1 MLLACHS
8 CAALGSP
15 KAARAPE
22 LDGVDSRSYAKAFI
36 VFDPDKDATNLRKHG
51 VSLAAAARLDWNAA
65 LAWIDDRA
73 DYGELRIVA
82 LAPIGDRLFFVVFVD
97 RYEGRRIISLRRAN
111 RREVNHYVRAN
122 EESLHPGSD
131 T

>member
-1 MLLACHS
+1 M
-8 CAALGSP
+8 
-15 KAARAPE
+15 
-22 LDGVDSRSYAKAFI
+22 DID
-36 VFDPDKDATNLRKHG
+36 FDPGKEATNLSKHG
-51 VSLAAAARLDWNAA
+51 VSLAAAAQLDWDAA

-97 RYEGRRIISLRRAN
+97 RDQARRIISLRRAN
-111 RREVNHYVRAN
+111 RREVNHYVRTN
-122 EESLHPGSD
+122 EEGSHPGSV

>member
-1 MLLACHS
+1 VAI
-8 CAALGSP
+8 
-15 KAARAPE
+15 
-22 LDGVDSRSYAKAFI
+22 D
-36 VFDPDKDATNLRKHG
+36 FDPDKDATNLSKHG
-51 VSLAAAARLDWNAA
+51 VSLAAAAQLDWDAA

-97 RYEGRRIISLRRAN
+97 RDQARRIISLRRAN
-111 RREVNHYVRAN
+111 RREVNHYVRTN
-122 EESLHPGSD
+122 EEGSHPGSV

>member
-1 MLLACHS
+1 M
-8 CAALGSP
+8 
-15 KAARAPE
+15 
-22 LDGVDSRSYAKAFI
+22 DID
-36 VFDPDKDATNLRKHG
+36 FDPEKDATNFSKHG
-51 VSLAAAARLDWNAA
+51 VSLAAAAQLDWDAA

-97 RYEGRRIISLRRAN
+97 RDQARRIISLRRAN
-111 RREVNHYVRAN
+111 RREVNHYVRTN
-122 EESLHPGSD
+122 EEGFHPDSV